1 MKVTI
6 PLGGLSSRYL
16 DGGLSRVTGDGRKLP
31 TGCLELDA
39 LFDGGLPYGEV
50 FYIQGN
56 ETTGKSSL
64 CEEMALNFSKAGGVS
79 LLFAIGG
86 DHPLPGFSDRVR
98 TEGVEESILLI
109 SPDRFDDPFKTT
121 AEFLGGCFGDVF
133 CVVDDLSSFPP
144 AKSNRGASR
153 DFSSFLGLLK
163 PFMGRLTLVLVN
175 QVREVGESTVGAV
188 GYRVA
193 MQMCTNAIH
202 LGHSVQIL
210 DGETNTIVGLRITGH
225 IMKQSGKVLSSS
237 HPNRGFHMSVIYGW
251 GIHGTA
257 KPARG

>member
-6 PLGGLSSRYL
+6 PMGGLPSRYL

-31 TGCLELDA
+31 TGCNELDTI
-39 LFDGGLPYGEV
+39 LGGGIPYGEV

-86 DHPLPGFSDRVR
+86 DHPLPGFSNRVKQ
-98 TEGVEESILLI
+98 EGVEENILLI
-109 SPDRFDDPFKTT
+109 SPDRFSDPFQATSD
-121 AEFLGGCFGDVF
+121 FLGKCQGDVF
-133 CVVDDLSSFPP
+133 CAVDDLSSFPP
-144 AKSNRGASR
+144 VKSKRGASR

-175 QVREVGESTVGAV
+175 QVREVGEATVGAV
-188 GYRVA
+188 GYRVS

-202 LGHSVQIL
+202 LGQHAHIL
-210 DGETNTIVGLRITGH
+210 DGETSTIVGLRTTGH
-225 IMKQSGKVLSSS
+225 VMKQSGKVLSSS
-237 HPNRGFHMSVIYGW
+237 HPNRKFNMHVIYSW
-251 GIHGTA
+251 GIHA
-257 KPARG
+257 SA